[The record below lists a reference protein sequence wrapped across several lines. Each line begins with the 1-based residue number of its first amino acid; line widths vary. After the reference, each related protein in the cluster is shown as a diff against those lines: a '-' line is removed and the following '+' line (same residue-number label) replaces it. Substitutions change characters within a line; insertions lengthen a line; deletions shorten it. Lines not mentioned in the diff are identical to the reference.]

1 MKLKRLG
8 TACLASVMALAM
20 SVPAFAADEPPKD
33 ASGNPIKD
41 VTGTYTGE
49 STGEAVYSYS
59 YAFGSMKFNYK
70 AAGTNK
76 GTWDPKTH
84 EYTGGGGTAAGGWTM
99 EDANANKISVTNH
112 SNAPVRVQLSFESK
126 KEGIKF
132 GFSENNFTIASAEGT
147 TVDAA
152 PKKEVTAG
160 PTSDCGGLAAGETN
174 VVLGTIT
181 LRVVGV

>member
-8 TACLASVMALAM
+8 AACLASVMALAM
-20 SVPAFAADEPPKD
+20 SAPAFAA
-33 ASGNPIKD
+33 GNPTKD

-49 STGEAVYSYS
+49 STGEAVYSYT
-59 YAFGSMKFNYK
+59 YGFGSMKFNYK

-76 GTWDPKTH
+76 GTWDPETH
-84 EYTGGGGTAAGGWTM
+84 TYSGGGGTTEGGWTM

-112 SNAPVRVQLSFESK
+112 SNAPVKVQLSFESK

-147 TVDAA
+147 AVDAA

-160 PTSDCGGLAAGETN
+160 PTSDCGGLSAGDTD

>member
-1 MKLKRLG
+1 M
-8 TACLASVMALAM
+8 ASVMALAM
-20 SVPAFAADEPPKD
+20 SVPAFAAD
-33 ASGNPIKD
+33 NPTKD

-49 STGEAVYSYS
+49 STGEAVYSYT
-59 YAFGSMKFNYK
+59 YAFGSMRFNYK

-84 EYTGGGGTAAGGWTM
+84 SYLEGTGGGTTEGGWTM

-112 SNAPVRVQLSFESK
+112 SNAPVKVQLSFESK

-147 TVDAA
+147 AVDAA

-160 PTSDCGGLAAGETN
+160 PTSDCGGLAAGDTD